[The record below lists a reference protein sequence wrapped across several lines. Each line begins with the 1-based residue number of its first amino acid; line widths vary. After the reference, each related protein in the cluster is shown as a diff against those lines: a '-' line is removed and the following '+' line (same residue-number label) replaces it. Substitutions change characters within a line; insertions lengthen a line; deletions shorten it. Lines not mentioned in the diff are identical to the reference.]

1 MADECPTP
9 TLPLCRHY
17 LRGLCLYMDKC
28 RFVHCPKAAAA
39 ARATA
44 EPTAEEAARQHAID
58 AATLLYQQTERTLC
72 KLRQSGAR
80 PASSA
85 PMRDALAQLTRHR
98 ERCKTL
104 RASGGTPTGQR
115 LSRFATRHRVRNK
128 ERAGALRRFLIETYG
143 LHALAA
149 GGGVVDVAGGQAS
162 LTCNFR
168 PFPPIDHC
176 HLWFQFDEQG
186 ALAFELL
193 NLNNV
198 SVTVVDP
205 RPMTL
210 RRLAR
215 KWEKGLY
222 FRTQV
227 SRSPHFP
234 HMSHPMFHTH
244 NPMRLLNFTTSRS
257 SSITSLVAPEGVLTP
272 RRMIVRSRRSVR
284 RGRCIPSPVL
294 ISTPFNEPMTPT

>member
-1 MADECPTP
+1 MRRRHRRGQARFSLFSLVRVPGPSPGYAEVGAISVHKFHLVRTHKRLRSCFCCIGPYEMCQAPTSKADECPPP

-17 LRGLCLYMDKC
+17 LRGLCLYGDQC
-28 RFVHCPKAAAA
+28 RFVHCLKAAAA

-104 RASGGTPTGQR
+104 RASGGMPTGQR
-115 LSRFATRHRVRNK
+115 LSRYATRLRVRNS

-168 PFPPIDHC
+168 SCHTPFPPLITAIC
-176 HLWFQFDEQG
+176 CS
-186 ALAFELL
+186 
-193 NLNNV
+193 NL
-198 SVTVVDP
+198 
-205 RPMTL
+205 
-210 RRLAR
+210 
-215 KWEKGLY
+215 
-222 FRTQV
+222 
-227 SRSPHFP
+227 
-234 HMSHPMFHTH
+234 
-244 NPMRLLNFTTSRS
+244 TSRVRWPS
-257 SSITSLVAPEGVLTP
+257 SFSI
-272 RRMIVRSRRSVR
+272 
-284 RGRCIPSPVL
+284 
-294 ISTPFNEPMTPT
+294 

>member
-1 MADECPTP
+1 MDGPSTLTDCDRRGALGRPLKTLGAGEHSALGSPSNYLQSFPDAYQRTAKEMCPRPPAP
-9 TLPLCRHY
+9 TSKALPLCRHY

-104 RASGGTPTGQR
+104 RASGGMPTGQR

-168 PFPPIDHC
+168 SCHTPFPPLITAIC
-176 HLWFQFDEQG
+176 G
-186 ALAFELL
+186 S
-193 NLNNV
+193 NL
-198 SVTVVDP
+198 
-205 RPMTL
+205 
-210 RRLAR
+210 
-215 KWEKGLY
+215 
-222 FRTQV
+222 
-227 SRSPHFP
+227 
-234 HMSHPMFHTH
+234 
-244 NPMRLLNFTTSRS
+244 TSRVRWPS
-257 SSITSLVAPEGVLTP
+257 SFSI
-272 RRMIVRSRRSVR
+272 
-284 RGRCIPSPVL
+284 
-294 ISTPFNEPMTPT
+294 